1 MPGNASV
8 VAQLQGEREP
18 GIITTGDV
26 QNINARGARV
36 HTSVPWKPRDRLEIR
51 VRDADFRVRAE
62 VVYCQSLGAA
72 EYAVGLHFMAAD
84 AEGAGA
90 C

>member
-1 MPGNASV
+1 MPGNVGV
-8 VAQLQGEREP
+8 VALLQGEREP
-18 GIITTGDV
+18 GIVTTGDV

-51 VRDADFRVRAE
+51 MHGADFKVLAE

-72 EYAVGLHFMAAD
+72 EYAVGLHFVP
-84 AEGAGA
+84 AEPAPSGAS
-90 C
+90 